1 MDWTDVIRFARGEAN
16 PAPRR
21 DDRTEEEWRHVL
33 TPDRYQVLR
42 LKGTERAFSS
52 EMCSL
57 FVPGRYA
64 CAACGTPLFD
74 SATKFESGTGWPS
87 FTEPVADG
95 VVGYHLDTSHGMQR
109 IEALCN
115 VCDGHLGHVFPDGP
129 SPSGLRFCI
138 NALALEKHAD

>member
-33 TPDRYQVLR
+33 TPDQYQVLR